1 MIPINSLKFFS
12 ICVKINISHKNR
24 RCFLIEHG
32 NRHLLP
38 KPVEMH
44 LPTSLSD
51 MRPSGCHYCIYII
64 NAQREDVFLKSE
76 IDLHRH
82 SFAHSASHSFIIF
95 HPFSLSFYPIVSQ
108 YPESTIMKFS
118 NVIAIALSLG
128 CRVLAAP
135 AAPTPTP
142 VAGFKALPANVPSE
156 DVADVKALAEG
167 VPAED
172 VAGVKALAADVHS
185 EDVPTVLEARSL
197 PVSAPNTA
205 VIEGAVS
212 GLKNSVSG
220 ELSTISK
227 FRHVS
232 DQECR

>member
-1 MIPINSLKFFS
+1 
-12 ICVKINISHKNR
+12 
-24 RCFLIEHG
+24 
-32 NRHLLP
+32 
-38 KPVEMH
+38 
-44 LPTSLSD
+44 
-51 MRPSGCHYCIYII
+51 
-64 NAQREDVFLKSE
+64 
-76 IDLHRH
+76 
-82 SFAHSASHSFIIF
+82 
-95 HPFSLSFYPIVSQ
+95 
-108 YPESTIMKFS
+108 MKFS

-142 VAGFKALPANVPSE
+142 VAGFKALPENVPSE
-156 DVADVKALAEG
+156 DVADVKALAAD
-167 VPAED
+167 VPSED
-172 VAGVKALAADVHS
+172 VAGVKALVADVHS
-185 EDVPTVLEARSL
+185 EDVPSVLAARSL

-205 VIEGAVS
+205 MIEGAVS

>member
-1 MIPINSLKFFS
+1 
-12 ICVKINISHKNR
+12 
-24 RCFLIEHG
+24 
-32 NRHLLP
+32 
-38 KPVEMH
+38 
-44 LPTSLSD
+44 
-51 MRPSGCHYCIYII
+51 
-64 NAQREDVFLKSE
+64 
-76 IDLHRH
+76 
-82 SFAHSASHSFIIF
+82 
-95 HPFSLSFYPIVSQ
+95 
-108 YPESTIMKFS
+108 MKFS

-135 AAPTPTP
+135 AAPTHTPTP
-142 VAGFKALPANVPSE
+142 VAGFKALPANVPS
-156 DVADVKALAEG
+156 
-167 VPAED
+167 ED

-220 ELSTISK
+220 ELSTISQ

>member
-1 MIPINSLKFFS
+1 
-12 ICVKINISHKNR
+12 
-24 RCFLIEHG
+24 
-32 NRHLLP
+32 
-38 KPVEMH
+38 
-44 LPTSLSD
+44 
-51 MRPSGCHYCIYII
+51 
-64 NAQREDVFLKSE
+64 
-76 IDLHRH
+76 
-82 SFAHSASHSFIIF
+82 
-95 HPFSLSFYPIVSQ
+95 
-108 YPESTIMKFS
+108 MKFS

-135 AAPTPTP
+135 AAPTHTPTP

-156 DVADVKALAEG
+156 DVADVKALAED
-167 VPAED
+167 VPSED